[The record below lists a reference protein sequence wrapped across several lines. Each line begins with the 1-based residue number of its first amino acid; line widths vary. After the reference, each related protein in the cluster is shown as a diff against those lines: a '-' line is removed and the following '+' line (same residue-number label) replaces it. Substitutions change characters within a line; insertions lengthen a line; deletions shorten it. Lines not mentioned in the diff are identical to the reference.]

1 MNAKRISARLI
12 AATVTAGAM
21 MSVTAP
27 AWAATGDS
35 QPETPAN
42 MLQGVGDPS
51 QAEAAAQAEAAVCE
65 AVETANGEGATAMDI
80 EIIGASSCPESG
92 FLGL

>member
-51 QAEAAAQAEAAVCE
+51 QAEAAVCE